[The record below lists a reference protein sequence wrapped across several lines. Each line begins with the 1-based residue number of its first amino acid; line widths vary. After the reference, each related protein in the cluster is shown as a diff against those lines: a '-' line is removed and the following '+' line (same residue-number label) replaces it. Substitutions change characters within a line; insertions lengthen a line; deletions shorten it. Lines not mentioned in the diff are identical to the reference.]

1 MRRQISIS
9 SSSLNAEGAVR
20 SRFSRCR
27 ITSATL
33 RAGRSDVPLKITSS
47 MPPPR
52 IWRAELSPMHQRR
65 PSSRLDF
72 PQPLGPTMPVKPFW
86 ISNSVASTKDLKPAR
101 RSFVNWTT
109 AAFCPRLFLGQ
120 FLDERLQ
127 HLLEVLDRAVALDAG
142 VADHEV
148 RRAFETVLLDAF
160 APALGHRLQHLLV
173 LHAGVELFPG
183 HAGEATIGGDVVE
196 QLLAGLGL

>member
-9 SSSLNAEGAVR
+9 SSSLNAAGAVR
-20 SRFSRCR
+20 SLLSRWR

-101 RSFVNWTT
+101 RSLVKWTT
-109 AAFCPRLFLGQ
+109 AAFCPQ
-120 FLDERLQ
+120 FASLLLRQLLDQRLQ
-127 HLLEVLDRAVALDAG
+127 HLLEFLDRPVAGDAR
-142 VADHEV
+142 VTDHEV
-148 RRAFETVLLDAF
+148 RRALEAVLLDAF
-160 APALGHRLQHLLV
+160 LPALGH
-173 LHAGVELFPG
+173 
-183 HAGEATIGGDVVE
+183 
-196 QLLAGLGL
+196 